1 MIRENV
7 VQSGSLTVGSI
18 KGQLIV
24 PAGPRSGRPSTPDTG
39 SLYLETSSS
48 GSVIMVYNGINN
60 IDNGWEPIGSQD
72 DSRIAFK
79 YRQIISTSYTAGGYK
94 DSSPWKT
101 VQRTINATD
110 QTVSVG
116 DLMDYPS
123 SYSSGGCSP
132 TKLFMW
138 SVNTDNLWKS
148 ATEVH
153 GTYTTGIDM
162 VNETAYA
169 HQSKWD
175 LANAR
180 DQMGTLFQEGLF
192 AWIFGGSVAAVE
204 KFNFTNET
212 MYSNYYPN
220 AAPYITMTSS
230 ITSSLGCAGFSDENY
245 GYGYGSE
252 SGMKLFFATDTIS
265 VKQQWG
271 ASGQQKG
278 ISSKVGKGYAG
289 NEGTYN
295 GGYNLRRWDY
305 ATESN
310 IGNVAKPY
318 PNCGEENFTM
328 GQDHQYMIGNYDGT
342 QNNGSW
348 KFYYATDSGSSSVSG
363 LNPTTHGGMSSGH
376 CGWRA

>member
-1 MIRENV
+1 MIREDIV
-7 VQSGSLTVGSI
+7 VSGSLTVGSSA
-18 KGQLIV
+18 GQLV
-24 PAGPRSGRPSTPDTG
+24 MPAGPRSSRPSTPDTG
-39 SLYLETSSS
+39 SLFLETSSS
-48 GSVIMVYNGINN
+48 GSIIMVYTAVPN

-72 DSRIAFK
+72 DSRVAFK
-79 YRQIISTSYTAGGYK
+79 YRQIITTTYTAGGYK

-101 VQRTINATD
+101 VQRTSNSTD

-123 SYSSGGCSP
+123 SYSSGGCS
-132 TKLFMW
+132 KSILFMW
-138 SVNTDNLWKS
+138 SVNTDNAWHS
-148 ATEVH
+148 ATDVN
-153 GTYTTGIDM
+153 GTYTTGINM
-162 VNETAYA
+162 VNETGYA

-180 DQMGTLFQEGLF
+180 DQPGTIFQENLF

-204 KFNFTNET
+204 KFNFTNES
-212 MYSNYYPN
+212 MYANYYPN
-220 AAPYITMTSS
+220 AAPYITMTTS
-230 ITSSLGCAGFSDENY
+230 ITSSLGCSAFSDENY

-318 PNCGEENFTM
+318 PNCGEENFSM
-328 GQDHQYMIGNYDGT
+328 GQDHQYMIGNYDGL
-342 QNNGSW
+342 QNNESW
-348 KFYYATDSGSSSVSG
+348 KFYYATDSGSSNVAG
-363 LNPTTHGGMSSGH
+363 LKPTTHGGMSSGH